1 MPTIHELKEQAI
13 TETPLVLFHCVLP
26 DGTGQRWSTHEVS
39 FAGHAYSAR
48 VLRHNVFEMKW
59 GAEDGIDSVTR
70 VALSLINADSNFSQ
84 ITQSPGWKG
93 ARLTATFVFF
103 DLAAGTAAS
112 EPLVL
117 FRGLLNPPDEVTE
130 TVIRLSAANRLNPQR
145 MMLPEVRI
153 QRRCPWSFPSNGAQ
167 RAEAVDG
174 GARGKYSPFHRCGYS
189 ADQPGGLG
197 NMNGSSPFTSCDY
210 SRASCEQRGM
220 FNTDSSSRPTRRF
233 GGVEYVPASSLVRTH
248 GDRDYKNSAIAENEA
263 RYNDY
268 IPVVYGTAW
277 LNPPVVFAKN
287 DGNLTRMQ
295 VLLSAGEIN
304 RVIKVVV
311 NGIEIPLGI
320 TGSDM
325 TATGWFTPVGM
336 GSAQGAIDPNFAAG
350 DPYGGVAALSI
361 VVPNRVSDSRSLP
374 KVAVLLEGLKMQ
386 TFATDGSYIAEVF
399 TNNPAWVMLDLLRR
413 AGWAID
419 EIDTA
424 SFATAAAHCATL
436 VTATDL
442 NGNAVQVPRFQC
454 NLVMRRRRSVADWI
468 RGVRNNARLFLA
480 YSAAGLLQLRT
491 EGSFAQQQPVKP
503 AGSNATL
510 QTGGGWA
517 AYEFGD
523 GSGGLSGIARRP
535 NGASSVR
542 MWSRGTFDT
551 PNRVST
557 EFQDEFNEY
566 QQDSL
571 SLVDVDDAELS
582 RQELSVTSTA
592 LGIANFHQAARVLKL
607 QIDKSVRG
615 NLYIEFET
623 SVRGVMLRPGDLI
636 TVTYQK
642 EGLVRRPFRVTRI
655 VPATNFGT
663 IQIEAQ
669 LHSDAWYGD
678 TASIRGT
685 GDRRDSGEIGVPRP
699 LLGSSIDS
707 NGDEQFDVTETAEE
721 AGDGT
726 PEVALSVSFTP
737 PARPAAAALSVPRIS
752 LTASVNTSGGTIAG
766 DQILYYSVTAVDSN
780 GAETLPS
787 FVVRAAIPAGSN
799 VNRITLSGLSF
810 SPATASFHV
819 YRGRNPWQMYRI
831 AENVTLA
838 SSFTDTGAAAILAG
852 LPDDNFDHAQFD
864 WRLELHP
871 ETGATIFSTS
881 TIGAASLTLTPDE
894 YAGMIV
900 RITRGKGAGQERAIE
915 SHTATIITAASP
927 WSTAPDAT
935 SFFAIAESGWHPG
948 AESKTSPVR
957 FRAPNRPGATV
968 QIVGRAV
975 NALGRDSGFE
985 LAPVTRWNIGGS
997 TGSLIDTDVPPA
1009 PSFAL
1014 EPKPQGTVSLVG
1026 VGFPA
1031 LDNTHTVQAATLRLF
1046 YWDEL
1051 LSPSSV
1057 EISGALSSGTTSV
1070 TVSTPSA
1077 AQPGDLIQVDGEV
1090 MEVETVSGSTL
1101 QVLRGSHGTA
1111 PASHAAGEKAYRLD
1125 SKTYVVPFARDFFGS
1140 PASGSFAY
1148 PIFLPDARIAAAEM
1162 FVTNSRGNSETA
1174 KANFTGTTDAGI
1186 RTVSGGLISIQVEG
1200 YLAIQTSAAPP
1211 LVIDEA
1217 HSVRDIFAVVQDAP
1231 AGAPVQ
1237 LAVKVNGTLYCSLTI
1252 AAGNTVS
1259 NTVSGFGLTPL
1270 QSMDEITLDIVS
1282 VGSTAATTPGRDL
1295 TVTIRL

>member
-13 TETPLVLFHCVLP
+13 TETPLVLFHCVLA
-26 DGTGQRWSTHEVS
+26 DGTEQRWSTHEVS
-39 FAGHAYSAR
+39 FGGHGYAAR

-70 VALSLINADSNFSQ
+70 VALSLINADSYFSQ

-103 DLAAGTAAS
+103 DLASGAAAS
-112 EPLVL
+112 EPMVL
-117 FRGLLNPPDEVTE
+117 FRGLLNPPDEITE
-130 TVIRLSAANRLNPQR
+130 TIIRLSAANRLNPQR

-153 QRRCPWSFPSNGAQ
+153 QRRCPWSFPATGAQ
-167 RAEAVDG
+167 RSEAVDG
-174 GARGKYSPFHRCGYS
+174 GSRGKYSPFFRCGYS
-189 ADQPGGLG
+189 PDQAGGIG
-197 NMNGSSPFTSCDY
+197 TMNGATPFTSCDY
-210 SRASCEQRGM
+210 SRTSCEQRGM
-220 FNTDSSSRPTRRF
+220 FSIDSASRATRRF

-311 NGIEIPLGI
+311 NGIEIPLGVS
-320 TGSDM
+320 GSDM
-325 TATGWFTPVGM
+325 TSTGWFNLVSTGA
-336 GSAQGAIDPNFAAG
+336 AQGAIDPNFASG
-350 DPYGGVAALSI
+350 DPYGGVASLSI

-374 KVAVLLEGLKMQ
+374 KVSVLLEGLKLQ
-386 TFATDGSYIAEVF
+386 TFAPDGSYIAETF

-424 SFATAAAHCATL
+424 SFGAAAAHCAAL

-442 NGNAVQVPRFQC
+442 NGNPVQTPRFQC
-454 NLVMRRRRSVADWI
+454 NLVMRRRRSAADWI

-480 YSAAGLLQLRT
+480 YSGNGLLQLRT
-491 EGSFAQQQPVKP
+491 EGSFAQQQAVKP

-510 QTGGGWA
+510 PLGGGWA

-523 GSGGLSGIARRP
+523 GSGGVSGIARRA
-535 NGASSVR
+535 NGSSSVR
-542 MWSRGTFDT
+542 MWSRGTSDT
-551 PNRVST
+551 PNRVSI
-557 EFQDEFNEY
+557 EFQDEFNEF
-566 QQDSL
+566 QHDSL
-571 SLVDVDDAELS
+571 SLVDVDDAEIS

-592 LGIANFHQAARVLKL
+592 LGVANFHQAARVLKL

-615 NLYIEFET
+615 NLYVEFET
-623 SVRGVMLRPGDLI
+623 SVRGVTLRPGDLI
-636 TVTYQK
+636 TLTYQK

-669 LHSDAWYGD
+669 LHSDVWYTD
-678 TASIRGT
+678 SASIRGM
-685 GDRRDSGEIGVPRP
+685 GDRRDAAEIGVPRP
-699 LLGSSIDS
+699 LLGSSIDA
-707 NGDEQFDVTETAEE
+707 NGDERFDVVETAEE

-726 PEVALSVSFTP
+726 PEVSLSVSFTP
-737 PARPAAAALSVPRIS
+737 PARPAAASLSVPRIS
-752 LTASVNTSGGTIAG
+752 LTASINTTGGTIAG
-766 DQILYYSVTAVDSN
+766 DQVLYYSVTATDTS
-780 GAETLPS
+780 GSETLPS
-787 FVVRAAIPAGSN
+787 FVVRAAVPAGSN
-799 VNRITLSGLSF
+799 TNRVTLSALSF
-810 SPATASFHV
+810 SPATSSFHV

-831 AENVTLA
+831 AENVAIAA
-838 SSFTDTGAAAILAG
+838 SYTDSGAASILAG
-852 LPDDNFDHAQFD
+852 LPDDNFDHARFD

-871 ETGATIFSTS
+871 ETGATIFGTS
-881 TIGAASLTLTPDE
+881 TIGAGSLTLTPDE
-894 YAGMIV
+894 YAGMTV

-915 SHTATIITAASP
+915 SHGATALTAASP
-927 WSTAPDAT
+927 WTTVPDAT

-957 FRAPNRPGATV
+957 FRIPNRPGATV
-968 QIVGRAV
+968 QIVGRSV
-975 NALGRDSGFE
+975 NALGRDSGLE

-997 TGSLIDTDVPPA
+997 AGTLIDTDVPPA

-1014 EPKPQGTVSLVG
+1014 EPRPQGTVSLVS
-1026 VGFPA
+1026 VGFPT

-1051 LSPSSV
+1051 LSPSSLALT
-1057 EISGALSSGTTSV
+1057 SALSAGATSV
-1070 TVSTPSA
+1070 AVNAISA
-1077 AQPGDLIQVDGEV
+1077 AQPGDLIQAGGEI
-1090 MEVETVSGSTL
+1090 MEVESVSGSTL
-1101 QVLRGSHGTA
+1101 VVSRGSHGTGA
-1111 PASHAAGEKAYRLD
+1111 VAHANGTAVHRLD

-1162 FVTNSRGNSETA
+1162 YATNSRGNSETT
-1174 KANFTGTTDAGI
+1174 KVNFTGTTDLGI

-1231 AGAPVQ
+1231 TGAPVQ
-1237 LAVKVNGTLYCSLTI
+1237 LAVNVNGALYCSLTI

-1259 NTVSGFGLTPL
+1259 NTVSGFGLAPL
-1270 QSMDEITLDIVS
+1270 QPMDEITLDVVS
-1282 VGSTAATTPGRDL
+1282 TGSTAATTPGRDL

>member
-1 MPTIHELKEQAI
+1 MPTIHELKEQAV
-13 TETPLVLFHCVLP
+13 TETPLVLFHCVLS
-26 DGTGQRWSTHEVS
+26 DGTEQRWSTHEVS
-39 FAGHAYSAR
+39 FAGHDYSAR

-70 VALSLINADSNFSQ
+70 VALSLVNADSYFSQ

-103 DLAAGTAAS
+103 DLATGVAAS
-112 EPLVL
+112 EPMVL
-117 FRGLLNPPDEVTE
+117 FRGLLNPPGEITE

-153 QRRCPWSFPSNGAQ
+153 QRRCPWSFPSSGAQ
-167 RAEAVDG
+167 RADAVDG
-174 GARGKYSPFHRCGYS
+174 GARGKYSPFYRCGYS
-189 ADQPGGLG
+189 ADQSGGLG
-197 NMNGSSPFTSCDY
+197 NLDGATPFTSCDY
-210 SRASCEQRGM
+210 SRTSCEQRGM
-220 FNTDSSSRPTRRF
+220 FDTDSSSRATRRF

-248 GDRDYKNSAIAENEA
+248 GDRDYKNSAVAENEA

-295 VLLSAGEIN
+295 VLLSAGQIH

-311 NGIEIPLGI
+311 NGIEIPLGVS
-320 TGSDM
+320 GSDM
-325 TATGWFTPVGM
+325 TPTGWFNAVSTGT
-336 GSAQGAIDPNFAAG
+336 AQGAIDPNFASG
-350 DPYGGVAALSI
+350 DPYGGVASLSI

-374 KVAVLLEGLKMQ
+374 KVAVLLEGLELQ
-386 TFATDGSYIAEVF
+386 TFAPDGSYIAETF

-424 SFATAAAHCATL
+424 SFGSTAAYCAAL
-436 VTATDL
+436 VNATDL
-442 NGNAVQVPRFQC
+442 NGNSVQIPRFQC
-454 NLVMRRRRSVADWI
+454 NIVMRRRRSVADWI

-480 YSAAGLLQLRT
+480 YSPAGLLQLRT
-491 EGSFAQQQPVKP
+491 EGSFAQQQSVKP

-510 QTGGGWA
+510 QIGGGWP
-517 AYEFGD
+517 AYDFGD
-523 GSGGLSGIARRP
+523 GSGGLSGIARAS
-535 NGASSVR
+535 NGAASVR
-542 MWSRGTFDT
+542 MWSRGTSDT
-551 PNRVST
+551 PNRVSI

-571 SLVDVDDAELS
+571 SLVDVDDAEVS

-592 LGIANFHQAARVLKL
+592 LGVANFHQAARVLKL

-615 NLYIEFET
+615 NFYIEFET
-623 SVRGVMLRPGDLI
+623 SVRGVTLRPGDLI

-669 LHSDAWYGD
+669 LHSDSWYGD
-678 TASIRGT
+678 NASIRGM
-685 GDRRDSGEIGVPRP
+685 GDRRDSGEIGMPRP
-699 LLGSSIDS
+699 LLGSSIDT
-707 NGDEQFDVTETAEE
+707 NGDERFDVVETAEE

-726 PEVALSVSFTP
+726 PEVLLSVSFTP
-737 PARPAAAALSVPRIS
+737 PARPAAESLSVPRIS
-752 LTASVNTSGGTIAG
+752 LTASVDTAGGTIAG
-766 DQILYYSVTAVDSN
+766 DQLLYYSVTAIDSN

-799 VNRITLSGLSF
+799 ANLVTLTGLSF
-810 SPATASFHV
+810 SPATSSFHV

-831 AENVTLA
+831 AENLTIA
-838 SSFTDTGAAAILAG
+838 ASFTDIGATAILAG

-871 ETGATIFSTS
+871 ETAATIFSDS
-881 TIGAASLTLTPDE
+881 TIGSMSLTLTPGE
-894 YAGMIV
+894 YAGMTV
-900 RITRGKGAGQERAIE
+900 RITRGTGAGQERAIE
-915 SHTATIITAASP
+915 SHTASVIANGSP
-927 WSTAPDAT
+927 WTTAPDAT

-957 FRAPNRPGATV
+957 FRVPNRPGVTV

-997 TGSLIDTDVPPA
+997 SGSLVDTDVPPA

-1026 VGFPA
+1026 VGFPT
-1031 LDNTHTVQAATLRLF
+1031 LDNTHTVQAGTLRLF

-1051 LSPSSV
+1051 LSPSTLDLSA
-1057 EISGALSSGTTSV
+1057 ALSPGATSV
-1070 TVSTPSA
+1070 ALNTPSA
-1077 AQPGDLIQVDGEV
+1077 AQPGDLIQVEGEL
-1090 MEVETVSGSTL
+1090 MEVESVTGSTL
-1101 QVLRGSHGTA
+1101 EVVRGSHGTS
-1111 PASHAAGEKAYRLD
+1111 PAAHAIGTAAYRLE

-1140 PASGSFAY
+1140 PASGSFAF
-1148 PIFLPDARIAAAEM
+1148 PIFVPDARIAAAEM
-1162 FVTNSRGNSETA
+1162 FMTNTRGNSESA
-1174 KANFTGTTDAGI
+1174 KVNFTGTTDFGI

-1217 HSVRDIFAVVQDAP
+1217 HSVRDIFAVVKDAP
-1231 AGAPVQ
+1231 TGAPVQ
-1237 LAVKVNGTLYCSLTI
+1237 LALKVNGSLYCSLTI
-1252 AAGNTVS
+1252 APGDTGS
-1259 NTVSGFGLTPL
+1259 DTVSGFGLAPL
-1270 QSMDEITLDIVS
+1270 QSMDEVTLDVVS
-1282 VGSTAATTPGRDL
+1282 VGSTAATTPGSDL